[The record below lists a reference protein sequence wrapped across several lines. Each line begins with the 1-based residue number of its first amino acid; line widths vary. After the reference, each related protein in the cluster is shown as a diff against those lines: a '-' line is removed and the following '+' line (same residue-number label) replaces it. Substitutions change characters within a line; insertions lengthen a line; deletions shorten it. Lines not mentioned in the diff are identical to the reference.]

1 MHWAH
6 WSTAWTE
13 LVHVTSP
20 HEAGAKRGI
29 QYTLERNF
37 AELELDWDK
46 KQVIVRVLGHNTAAA
61 PLLSTAWDF
70 DQLNGVASSSPPA
83 TIPESDYAQS
93 YRRLSTRGA
102 EVADWI
108 CVSSHGTPSV
118 AVKLYGVVSPILVV
132 LFLTFLPF
140 NLILAVACIAWRRR
154 NVIRTTRTHSQ
165 REKQS

>member
-13 LVHVTSP
+13 LVHVDSP
-20 HEAGAKRGI
+20 HEAGAKRGV

-46 KQVIVRVLGHNTAAA
+46 KQVVVRVLGDNAKAE

-70 DQLNGVASSSPPA
+70 DQLNGAASSSPPA
-83 TIPESDYAQS
+83 TISQSDYAQA

-102 EVADWI
+102 ELADWI
-108 CVSSHGTPSV
+108 CVSRHGTPSV

-140 NLILAVACIAWRRR
+140 NLILLIACIAWRRR
-154 NVIRTTRTHSQ
+154 KVIRTTLTQH
-165 REKQS
+165 EKQS